1 MARFAAA
8 AKKAAS
14 AEFAPLPLHG
24 SFTFYDLPDKPVR
37 FHPAI
42 FQGFS

>member
-8 AKKAAS
+8 AKKAAT

-24 SFTFYDLPDKPVR
+24 LLTFDDVPDKPVR